1 MGQIGEMMG
10 KVTGDP
16 QASKEFGEVFGKMS
30 DVIKQ
35 GGNPLEAM
43 GDIIKSASIRAQ
55 DEPEMTLED
64 NEKIEIT
71 NQAVQQE

>member
-1 MGQIGEMMG
+1 
-10 KVTGDP
+10 
-16 QASKEFGEVFGKMS
+16 MS